1 MTTFYRLVTTD
12 TSYGVGNS
20 TTKLDNSRIAHSAR
34 VSRGAHF
41 AGGCGTLRARR
52 QRGQR
57 LLARL
62 RQSLGPRFIDDGM
75 VDGEF
80 ATAPF
85 LHAAGEVGWPV
96 VARLKDN
103 LPELF
108 QAAQGRFG
116 SQPPHLQ
123 FTEGADRVEP
133 WEADD
138 FDPWETLRWPTVR
151 VIRHRQHK
159 PGDVV
164 VEACG
169 LTNLPRH
176 RISRRCG
183 YAMAKSRS

>member
-1 MTTFYRLVTTD
+1 MDVEP
-12 TSYGVGNS
+12 YGPGDS
-20 TTKLDNSRIAHSAR
+20 EYTA
-34 VSRGAHF
+34 
-41 AGGCGTLRARR
+41 
-52 QRGQR
+52 GQR

-85 LHAAGEVGWPV
+85 LHTAGEVGWPV

-108 QAAQGRFG
+108 QTAQGRFG

-169 LTNLPRH
+169 ITNLPRH

>member
-20 TTKLDNSRIAHSAR
+20 TTKLGNSRIAHSAR

-52 QRGQR
+52 QRVHRRTAPAGSP
-57 LLARL
+57 APE
-62 RQSLGPRFIDDGM
+62 SGPRFIDDGM

-151 VIRHRQHK
+151 VI
-159 PGDVV
+159 
-164 VEACG
+164 
-169 LTNLPRH
+169 
-176 RISRRCG
+176 
-183 YAMAKSRS
+183 